1 MEHITLIC
9 NECFELFD
17 VDIIEGLNWLNRHED
32 FGDPI
37 LCPVCREELDE
48 EEKDNLFSQPI

>member
-1 MEHITLIC
+1 MVQKEITLIC
-9 NECFELFD
+9 NACHDLFVVEM
-17 VDIIEGLNWLNRHED
+17 VDGLNWLNRHED

-48 EEKDNLFSQPI
+48 EEKDNLFS